1 MNKKQT
7 VTIVIIVAVGI
18 ILAWLILGRG
28 SSQPATEEG
37 HGHSEASSHDDK
49 KTTDSE
55 QNASPQK
62 GPHGGKLFTK
72 NGYGIEVSI
81 FEQGVEPQFRVYA
94 YQDGKQIAP
103 SANQIALT
111 LERLG
116 RQPQIFKFVVE
127 NDYLKGDAI
136 VYEPHSFKVTVDA
149 RNGQLAN
156 QFSYEQVEARI
167 TMSDAQV
174 QQNGV
179 EVLTASPT
187 RIKSNL
193 QLIGEIKFNEDK
205 LIHVVPRLTG
215 VASSVSAN
223 AGDSVRKGQVLA
235 VVSSQSLADQRSE
248 LLAAQKRLT
257 LARTTYEREKKL
269 WEEKISAEQD
279 YLQARGIMQEAEIAV
294 QSAQQ
299 KLASLG
305 GQGSSGDLTR
315 YELRSPIDGIV
326 VEKHMS
332 LGESVK
338 DDATVFVVADLST
351 VWAEMT
357 IYAKDLNTVKIGQK
371 VTVKAAALD
380 THSTGTVSY
389 VGALVGEQTRT
400 ALARVVLP
408 NPKGDWRPG
417 LPVNLELTAD
427 EIEVPVAV
435 SANAIQ
441 TLRDWSVVFGR
452 YGEYFEARPIELGRS
467 DGRFTEVITGLNV
480 GEQYAAKNSYLI
492 KADLGKSA
500 ASHDH

>member
-1 MNKKQT
+1 MNKKQ
-7 VTIVIIVAVGI
+7 IYAIAI
-18 ILAWLILGRG
+18 ILATGLIFAWLIL
-28 SSQPATEEG
+28 SKDSPHLTAEEG
-37 HGHSEASSHDDK
+37 HDHSEASNHDDDKDTAPK
-49 KTTDSE
+49 KG
-55 QNASPQK
+55 A
-62 GPHGGKLFTK
+62 HGGKLFTK
-72 NGYGIEVSI
+72 DGYGIEVSI
-81 FEQGVEPQFRVYA
+81 FEQGVEPQFRLYA
-94 YQDGKQIAP
+94 YQNGKQIAP
-103 SANQIALT
+103 VANQVALT

-116 RQPQIFKFVVE
+116 RQPEVFKFVAE

-149 RNGQLAN
+149 RNGKLAN

-167 TMSDAQV
+167 TMSAAQA

-179 EVLTASPT
+179 EVLTASPAK
-187 RIKSNL
+187 IKSNL
-193 QLIGEIKFNEDK
+193 QLIGEVKFNEDK
-205 LIHVVPRLTG
+205 LVHVVPRLTG
-215 VASSVSAN
+215 VAASVSAN
-223 AGDSVRKGQVLA
+223 AGDRVRKGQVLA

-248 LLAAQKRLT
+248 WLAAQKRLILT
-257 LARTTYEREKKL
+257 RTTYEREKKL
-269 WEEKISAEQD
+269 WEEKIAAEQD
-279 YLQARGIMQEAEIAV
+279 YLQARIAMQEAEIAV
-294 QSAQQ
+294 KGAQQ

-305 GQGSSGDLTR
+305 GQVASGDLTR

-326 VEKHMS
+326 VEKHLS
-332 LGESVK
+332 LGEAVK

-357 IYAKDLNTVKIGQK
+357 IYAKDLNTIKIGQK
-371 VTVKAAALD
+371 VEVKAAALNVS
-380 THSTGTVSY
+380 STGTVSY

-408 NPKGDWRPG
+408 NPKGEWRPG
-417 LPVNLELTAD
+417 LPVNIELTAD

-435 SANAIQ
+435 SADAIQ
-441 TLRDWSVVFGR
+441 TLRDENVVFGR

-467 DGRFTEVITGLNV
+467 DGKFVEVVSGLNV

>member
-7 VTIVIIVAVGI
+7 SVIAI
-18 ILAWLILGRG
+18 ILATGLIFAWLIL
-28 SSQPATEEG
+28 SKDSPQPTTEEFQ
-37 HGHSEASSHDDK
+37 GHSEASSHADVK
-49 KTTDSE
+49 GAT
-55 QNASPQK
+55 PIK

-72 NGYGIEVSI
+72 DGYGIEVSI
-81 FEQGVEPQFRVYA
+81 FEQGVEPQFRLYA
-94 YQDGKQIAP
+94 YQNGKQIVP
-103 SANQIALT
+103 SANQVALT

-116 RQPQIFKFVVE
+116 RQPETFKFIAE

-136 VYEPHSFKVTVDA
+136 VYEPHSFKVTIDA
-149 RNGQLAN
+149 RNGKLAN

-167 TMSDAQV
+167 TMSDGQA

-179 EVLTASPT
+179 EVLTASPAK
-187 RIKSNL
+187 IKSNL

-205 LIHVVPRLTG
+205 LVHVVPRLTG
-215 VASSVSAN
+215 VAASVSAN
-223 AGDSVRKGQVLA
+223 AGDRVHKGQILA

-248 LLAAQKRLT
+248 LLAAQKRLILT
-257 LARTTYEREKKL
+257 RTTYEREKKL

-279 YLQARGIMQEAEIAV
+279 YLQARGALQEAEIAV
-294 QSAQQ
+294 QGAQQ

-326 VEKHMS
+326 VEKHLS
-332 LGESVK
+332 LGEAVK

-357 IYAKDLNTVKIGQK
+357 IYAKDLNTIKIGQK
-371 VTVKAAALD
+371 VAVKAAALNTD
-380 THSTGTVSY
+380 STGTVSY

-408 NPKGDWRPG
+408 NPKGEWRPG
-417 LPVNLELTAD
+417 LPVNIELTAD

-435 SANAIQ
+435 SADAIQ
-441 TLRDWSVVFGR
+441 TLRDENVVFGR
-452 YGEYFEARPIELGRS
+452 YGEYFEARSIELGRS
-467 DGRFTEVITGLNV
+467 DGKFVEVISGLNV
-480 GEQYAAKNSYLI
+480 GESYASKNSYLI